1 MNDIY
6 KRHYRIQGISVR
18 PSKDTKR
25 GSAQK
30 SRKHLVITESRSW
43 SIRICDNFGNEI
55 GKILFPIIKQNDSS
69 NLILH
74 RRTEMKESAKI
85 DLEISKEQI
94 QSLARVLL
102 PCLQEYLSSEQGQKD
117 FAEWTQKEKT
127 DRT

>member
-6 KRHYRIQGISVR
+6 KRHYRIRDIKESLFMDMKRDSV
-18 PSKDTKR
+18 P
-25 GSAQK
+25 K
-30 SRKHLVITESRSW
+30 SPKPLVITESRSW

-55 GKILFPIIKQNDSS
+55 GKLLFSIMKQNDSS

-85 DLEISKEQI
+85 DFEISKEQI